1 MDDNQKW
8 LEAAA
13 GLAQDLEYLKHALS
27 PADLQNLRMAMAVYR
42 NNAGAGVP
50 WPSPDNLYCIEN
62 LHVGSRTQVTTAV
75 RPRL

>member
-13 GLAQDLEYLKHALS
+13 GLAQDLEYLKSTLS

-42 NNAGAGVP
+42 NNAEVGVP
-50 WPSPDNLYCIEN
+50 WPSPDTLYCIQN
-62 LHVGSRTQVTTAV
+62 PRMGSQMRVTTTV

>member
-13 GLAQDLEYLKHALS
+13 GLAQDLEYLKSALS
-27 PADLQNLRMAMAVYR
+27 PADLHNLRTAMAIYR
-42 NNAGAGVP
+42 TNAEKGVP
-50 WPSPDNLYCIEN
+50 WPSPDTLFCIQK
-62 LHVGSRTQVTTAV
+62 LHAGSQKQISTQV

>member
-13 GLAQDLEYLKHALS
+13 GLAQDLEYLKSTLS

-42 NNAGAGVP
+42 ANAESGVP
-50 WPSPDNLYCIEN
+50 WPSPDTLYCIQN
-62 LHVGSRTQVTTAV
+62 LHSGSKMQVTTAV